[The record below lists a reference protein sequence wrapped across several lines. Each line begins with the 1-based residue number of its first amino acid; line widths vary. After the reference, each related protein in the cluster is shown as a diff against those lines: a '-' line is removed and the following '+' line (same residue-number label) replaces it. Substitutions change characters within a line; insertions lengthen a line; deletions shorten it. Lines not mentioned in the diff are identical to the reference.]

1 MEFLV
6 LAFNS
11 THTAMHAQHI
21 LSAVDIA
28 YAVMPAPAEITAD
41 CGIALKLEPKD
52 GPKAHEA
59 LVQALGNTSAWH
71 IHHAILKGTNLHIT
85 QPSWLS
91 QPDSQTAAI

>member
-21 LSAVDIA
+21 LSAVDVS
-28 YAVMPAPAEITAD
+28 YAVMPAPVEITVD
-41 CGIALKLEPKD
+41 CGIALKLEISD

-59 LVQALGNTSAWH
+59 LVQALGITTAWQ
-71 IHHAILKGTNLHIT
+71 IHHAVRKGNSLMVTT
-85 QPSWLS
+85 PSWLAN
-91 QPDSQTAAI
+91 QLSQTASG

>member
-21 LSAVDIA
+21 LAAVDVS
-28 YAVMPAPAEITAD
+28 YAVMPAPVEITAD
-41 CGIALKLEPKD
+41 CGIALKLDPRD
-52 GPKAHEA
+52 GPKAQEA
-59 LVQALGNTSAWH
+59 LSEAFGNTDAWH
-71 IHHAILKGTNLHIT
+71 IHQAVRKGNTLQVS

-91 QPDSQTAAI
+91 ASTSQTIAL

>member
-21 LSAVDIA
+21 LAAVEVS
-28 YAVMPAPAEITAD
+28 YAVMPAPVEITAD
-41 CGIALKLEPKD
+41 CGIALKLEPND

-59 LVQALGNTSAWH
+59 LVQALGNTSTWH
-71 IHHAILKGTNLHIT
+71 IHQALRTGNSLQIT
-85 QPSWLS
+85 RPSWLTE
-91 QPDSQTAAI
+91 PPL